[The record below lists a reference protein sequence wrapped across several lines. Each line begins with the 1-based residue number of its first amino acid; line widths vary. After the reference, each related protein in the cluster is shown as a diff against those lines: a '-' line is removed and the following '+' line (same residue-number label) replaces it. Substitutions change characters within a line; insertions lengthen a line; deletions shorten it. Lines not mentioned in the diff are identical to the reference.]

1 LRYGAQAVI
10 MPSCIMASME
20 ARLLRAF
27 GSMVAVIVALGLQ
40 LGAAPIQAQTQQL
53 PHVGLLNYAG
63 PNDVRA
69 KQFRDALQGLGYRE
83 GANLKLTHRWADGK
97 MEELPVLAAQLVAD
111 KVDVM
116 IALGPAVWAAKKAT
130 TTIPIVIAFSGDP
143 VGQKVV
149 ESLARPGGNITG
161 FSYMSTDLAEKRLE
175 LLSKYFSTKKR
186 VAILF
191 SVHEPATALELQRM
205 DRVAPGFG
213 VTVVQAPVAKP
224 DDLDEAFSRAM
235 GANADAMIV
244 LTHGFAILNAE
255 RIMALAARH
264 KMPVLYGWHDF
275 VVQGGLISYGP
286 DIELLVRR
294 AAGYV
299 DRLLRGETPMNLPVE
314 QPARLLL
321 SINLNT
327 ARSLGIALPEAL
339 LLRADRLIE

>member
-1 LRYGAQAVI
+1 
-10 MPSCIMASME
+10 ME
-20 ARLLRAF
+20 ARLLRELAATA
-27 GSMVAVIVALGLQ
+27 AVVIGLGLQ
-40 LGAAPIQAQTQQL
+40 LGAAPAQAQRQQL

-69 KQFRDALQGLGYRE
+69 KQFRDALQDLGYRE

-130 TTIPIVIAFSGDP
+130 TKIPIVIAFSGDP

-175 LLSKYFSTKKR
+175 LLSRYFSPEKR
-186 VAILF
+186 IAILF

-205 DRVAPGFG
+205 DGVAPGFG
-213 VTVVQAPVAKP
+213 VTLVQAPVAKP
-224 DDLDEAFSRAM
+224 EDLDQAFSRAI
-235 GANADAMIV
+235 GLEADAMIV
-244 LTHGFAILNAE
+244 LTHGFAVLNAE

-275 VVQGGLISYGP
+275 VVQGGLMSYGP

-299 DRLLRGETPMNLPVE
+299 DRLLRGEMPANLPVE

-321 SINLNT
+321 SINVKT
-327 ARSLGIALPEAL
+327 ARSLGMAVPEAL
-339 LLRADRLIE
+339 LLRADRLVE

>member
-1 LRYGAQAVI
+1 
-10 MPSCIMASME
+10 
-20 ARLLRAF
+20 LLRSFAVLGRVLLAF
-27 GSMVAVIVALGLQ
+27 GLLDPATTL
-40 LGAAPIQAQTQQL
+40 AQQSQHV

-63 PNDVRA
+63 PNDIRA
-69 KQFRDALQGLGYRE
+69 RQFSDALQALGYRE
-83 GANLKLTHRWADGK
+83 GTNLRLTHRWADGK

-111 KVDVM
+111 KVDVI

-143 VGQKVV
+143 VGQNVV

-175 LLSKYFSTKKR
+175 LLSQHFSRTKR

-205 DRVAPGFG
+205 DDVAPGFG
-213 VTVVQAPVAKP
+213 VTLVRAPVSNP
-224 DDLDEAFSRAM
+224 EELDQAFSNAI
-235 GANADAMIV
+235 GQNADAMIV
-244 LTHGFAILNAE
+244 LTHGFAVLNAE
-255 RIMALAARH
+255 RIMALALRH

-275 VVQGGLISYGP
+275 VAQGGLMSYGP

-294 AAGYV
+294 AAAYV
-299 DRLLRGETPMNLPVE
+299 DRLLRGEKAANLPVE

-321 SINLNT
+321 SINVNT
-327 ARSLGIALPEAL
+327 ARSLGIAVPEAL